1 MSFIE
6 VNNLTK
12 YFKIFKR
19 SPGLK
24 GAVQSFFNR
33 KYENCYAVKDC
44 SLSVNKGEIIGVL
57 GENGA
62 GKTTLMKMMVGLLH
76 PSSGSVQI
84 DGYTPSDRK
93 NQFLKEISIVMGQK
107 NQLWWDIPAS
117 ESFLL
122 NQSIYEIEE
131 NTFKKR
137 LDELVDLLDVRE
149 KLNVQVRRLSLG
161 ERMKMEIISALLH
174 NPRIVFLDEPTLGL
188 DVISQS
194 RIRDFIKHY
203 NKEHKTT
210 FVITSH
216 YIKDIQELCK
226 RVYVIHKGSGLYDG
240 DFKDL
245 VKKINPKS
253 KLIFEFNNK
262 PNDQE
267 LMKIK
272 DQYNVNIDNNQLTGE
287 LIDADIKALLIDLLQ
302 IDSSKNFKIDEL
314 PVEEAMKSFFLN
326 PEEFIND

>member
-6 VNNLTK
+6 VKNLTK

-24 GAVQSFFNR
+24 GAIRSFFNR

-44 SLSVNKGEIIGVL
+44 SLSIDKGEIIGVL

-76 PSSGSVQI
+76 PSSGTVTI
-84 DGYTPSDRK
+84 DGYVPWKRE
-93 NQFLKEISIVMGQK
+93 NRFLKEISIVMGQK

-122 NQSIYEIEE
+122 NKSIYEIED
-131 NTFKKR
+131 TLFKER
-137 LDELVDLLDVRE
+137 LDELVDLLDVRD

-203 NKEHKTT
+203 NQQYKTT

-226 RVYVIHKGSGLYDG
+226 RVHVIHNGSSLYDG
-240 DFKDL
+240 NFNDL

-262 PNDQE
+262 PANQD
-267 LMKIK
+267 LSKIK
-272 DQYNVNIDNNQLTGE
+272 NQYDVNINHKQLIGE
-287 LIDADIKALLIDLLQ
+287 LIDSDIKALLIDLLQ
-302 IDSSKNFKIDEL
+302 IDSSKNFTIDEL

-326 PEEFIND
+326 PENFLND